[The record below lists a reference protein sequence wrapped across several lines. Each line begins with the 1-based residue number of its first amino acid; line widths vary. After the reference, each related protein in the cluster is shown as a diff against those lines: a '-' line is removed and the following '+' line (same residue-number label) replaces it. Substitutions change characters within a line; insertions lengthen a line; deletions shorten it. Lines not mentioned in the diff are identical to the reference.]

1 MVQIIWSKLAREDIK
16 SIKEYIAKDSSVYAK
31 NTILKIKKK
40 IDLLILNPNLGR
52 NIPEVNNPI
61 YKEIIEGNYR
71 IMFKKVGL
79 EIQIL
84 TIFHGARSFKN
95 DFIE

>member
-16 SIKEYIAKDSSVYAK
+16 SIKEYISKDSEVYAK

-40 IDLLILNPNLGR
+40 VDLLIQNPNLGR
-52 NIPEVNNPI
+52 DIPEVNNPI
-61 YKEIIEGNYR
+61 YREIIEGNYR
-71 IMFKKVGL
+71 IMFKKVGF

-84 TIFHGARSFKN
+84 TIFHGARAFQK
-95 DFIE
+95 DLID